1 MKHCASMVIFSAI
14 YIYIYIFIFYF
25 FYFLFFTLLQLTT
38 DLYASAV
45 RGNIPLKDYGR
56 KVFLD
61 IERTYFLC
69 GIRKNKSSNFKT
81 ASRRVLDF
89 ALPKPLVFI

>member
-1 MKHCASMVIFSAI
+1 MKHCASIFSA
-14 YIYIYIFIFYF
+14 IYIFIFYF
-25 FYFLFFTLLQLTT
+25 FYCLFFTLLQLTT
-38 DLYASAV
+38 DLFASAV

-56 KVFLD
+56 KGFLD

-69 GIRKNKSSNFKT
+69 RIRKNKSSNFKT
-81 ASRRVLDF
+81 ALRRVLDF